1 MNPSYHTEPSYHTD
15 RLQPN
20 DAKCSSR
27 RRFFQTGAMA
37 FGLCSTRPATASADD
52 SPRRIRQVRLHP
64 VTMSRIYTTHVAPAG
79 GHAEGK
85 AGSRYLLLEL
95 TTEDGTSGWGELSD
109 IEPTWNTPRDSV
121 LQRFLERRLKDRDV
135 LYRPR
140 ISAEVA
146 KELPTDWH
154 RELRRMLATTV
165 DTALLDLAGRMHQV
179 PAYELL
185 GGLYRDR
192 LPISWVAFIRD
203 TASLEEEIRLKA
215 AAGFRA
221 YKLKVGQDFKA
232 DMEHVRT
239 VRAVAGPD
247 IYLKVDASG
256 SWEEKEAIEKIQT
269 LVKLGVDAV
278 ETPIRAASRDIAKN
292 HPELVNDNVQQV
304 AESLARVRRAVPA
317 KIIEHVVDFS
327 DEFSLALAHTRAID
341 VFNVAVSQAGSVA
354 RAQRLIQ
361 IAEAADIKVLLGSTV
376 ELGVGTACAL
386 HVGCAARGV
395 TISSDLVGPGLL
407 VDDVIKQSFQYQQG
421 DLQIRHAAGLGVTP
435 AADKL
440 AKYRTKPAP
449 S

>member
-1 MNPSYHTEPSYHTD
+1 MPRFDNDDSGRPTDEP
-15 RLQPN
+15 RR
-20 DAKCSSR
+20 SR
-27 RRFFQTGAMA
+27 RQFLQAGTAA
-37 FGLCSTRPATASADD
+37 CGLFTLRQAEASTKDSAHH
-52 SPRRIRQVRLHP
+52 IKQVRLHP

-79 GHAEGK
+79 GHVEGK

-109 IEPTWNTPRDSV
+109 IESTWNIPRDSV
-121 LQRFLERRLKDRDV
+121 LQRFLERRLMDRDV
-135 LYRPR
+135 LFRQK
-140 ISAEVA
+140 ISAEVGQ
-146 KELPTDWH
+146 EIPTDWH

-165 DTALLDLAGRMHQV
+165 DMALLDLAGRIYQI

-203 TASLEEEIRLKA
+203 TASLKEEIQQKA
-215 AAGFRA
+215 AEGFRA
-221 YKLKVGQDFKA
+221 YKLKVGLDFKA
-232 DMEHVRT
+232 DMEYVKT

-247 IYLKVDASG
+247 VYLKVDASG
-256 SWEEKEAIEKIQT
+256 SWEEKEAIEKIHT

-292 HPELVNDNVQQV
+292 RPELVNDNVQQV

-327 DEFSLALAHTRAID
+327 DDFSLALARTRAID
-341 VFNVAVSQAGSVA
+341 VFNVAVSQAGSVS
-354 RAQRLIQ
+354 RAQRLIR

-395 TISSDLVGPGLL
+395 TVSSDLVGPGLL
-407 VDDVIKQSFQYQQG
+407 VDDVVKQKLQYRQG
-421 DLQIRHAAGLGVTP
+421 DLSIRHAPGLGVTP
-435 AADKL
+435 AANQL
-440 AKYRTKPAP
+440 AKYRTKAAD
-449 S
+449 